1 MPISKSLA
9 FERSHSRDWSRPRA
23 NSGEPDETRRS
34 IRFPI
39 KLPVRFE
46 DGGVFGQGEIVNIG
60 SRVALFTT
68 DRALALDAC
77 VELYVK
83 WPVLL
88 DNEVQLSLIASGT
101 IIRIEPGRAEMA
113 IGRYEFRTCAPSFFE
128 CSHPG
133 RIAVCAAPAQQSP
146 RESRMPSLQK
156 RDDDARWERVFQ
168 EKFADPEYY
177 SFRWLSHPSPK
188 VCA

>member
-1 MPISKSLA
+1 MPISKSRA
-9 FERSHSRDWSRPRA
+9 FERSHSRDWSIPRT
-23 NSGEPDETRRS
+23 NGGEPGEGRRA

-39 KLPVRFE
+39 KLPVRYE
-46 DGGVFGQGEIVNIG
+46 DGGVFGRGEIVNIG

-88 DNEVQLSLIASGT
+88 DNSVQLCLIASGA

-113 IGRYEFRTCAPSFFE
+113 IGRYEFRTCALSFFE
-128 CSHPG
+128 PSHTRHLAIRG
-133 RIAVCAAPAQQSP
+133 ASAQKSP
-146 RESRMPSLQK
+146 RESPMVNLQK
-156 RDDDARWERVFQ
+156 GDRDDARWERVFQ
-168 EKFADPEYY
+168 EKFAVTRILKFETL
-177 SFRWLSHPSPK
+177 SWLGPLS
-188 VCA
+188 